1 MAITAAEVNKLRQ
14 ITGSGMMDCK
24 NALVEAEGD
33 FDKAIDILRKKGQK
47 IAAKR
52 ADRSANEG
60 FVVAKASNDATYAA
74 VLMLNCETD
83 FVGKTDD
90 FTQLASDI
98 LNHAV
103 EQKIKNLEQLK
114 ESMLK
119 GQTIEALLTDMS
131 GKTGEK
137 IELNQ
142 FNVLEDAYVSYYNH
156 NGNRL
161 ASIVAF
167 NKTTQNL
174 PTIGHEIAMQVAAM
188 NPISVTED
196 SVPDDVKNHEQEI
209 AKEQVRNEGKPEN
222 MVEKI
227 AMGKLNKFFKENTLI
242 NQDFIRDNKKTVK
255 QYMVE
260 EDKDLVCK
268 GFYRLQLGA

>member
-1 MAITAAEVNKLRQ
+1 
-14 ITGSGMMDCK
+14 
-24 NALVEAEGD
+24 
-33 FDKAIDILRKKGQK
+33 
-47 IAAKR
+47 
-52 ADRSANEG
+52 
-60 FVVAKASNDATYAA
+60 
-74 VLMLNCETD
+74 MLNCETD

-188 NPISVTED
+188 NPISVNED
-196 SVPDDVKNHEQEI
+196 SVPDDVKNHELEI
-209 AKEQVRNEGKPEN
+209 AKEQVRNEGKPDN

-227 AMGKLNKFFKENTLI
+227 AMGN
-242 NQDFIRDNKKTVK
+242 
-255 QYMVE
+255 
-260 EDKDLVCK
+260 
-268 GFYRLQLGA
+268 

>member
-188 NPISVTED
+188 NPISVNED
-196 SVPDDVKNHEQEI
+196 SVPDDVKNHELEI